1 MPRATTITAAA
12 SNALLGVSP
21 QGSTSAYPGTA
32 RLTLSPITAFDPPS
46 LDRYFDVFARGDGS
60 FNFEITANVTYVNV
74 TNRRGTISSPG
85 GPTDLRA
92 IIGVHWAAA
101 PAGSST
107 VAFTVTNVNQTS
119 QTATVVVPLEKP
131 TVPADFKGHVEAD
144 KTVSIEAEHF
154 SGESS
159 KEYVV
164 VPDYGRTLSGVRLPP
179 RTPSQQA
186 AKGPVLVYPFY
197 TFTDAADASVTVYLA
212 PSENANP
219 NSPNKYSITVD
230 GGSVTTVQVVPLT
243 NGSNQPAGW
252 SDAVIR
258 GAYVKT
264 NKVGRLAP
272 GKHELRLYLLEP
284 TMIVTKVVIDVGGVK
299 SSLMGPPESKIV
311 G

>member
-1 MPRATTITAAA
+1 MP
-12 SNALLGVSP
+12 V
-21 QGSTSAYPGTA
+21 
-32 RLTLSPITAFDPPS
+32 LSRFDPPS
-46 LDRYFDVFARGDGS
+46 VDRYLDVFARADGS
-60 FNFEITANVTYVNV
+60 FSYEITSNASFVNI
-74 TNRRGTISSPG
+74 THRRGTVTSPG
-85 GPTDLRA
+85 VASDTRA
-92 IIGVHWAAA
+92 VVRADWAAA
-101 PAGSST
+101 PAGNSAVT
-107 VAFTVTNVNQTS
+107 LTVTNLNSTGQS
-119 QTATVVVPLEKP
+119 ATVTLPIENP

-144 KTVSIEAEHF
+144 RTVSIEAEHF
-154 SGESS
+154 SAGSS

-164 VPDYGRTLSGVRLPP
+164 VPDYGRTLSGVRLPA
-179 RTPSQQA
+179 RTPSQQP
-186 AKGPVLVYPFY
+186 AKGPALVYPFY
-197 TFTDAADASVTVYLA
+197 TFTNAADASVTVYLG

-219 NSPNKYSITVD
+219 NSPNRYSVTIDD
-230 GGSVTTVQVVPLT
+230 GSPTTVQVVALT

-299 SSLMGPPESKIV
+299 SSLMGPPESKFV